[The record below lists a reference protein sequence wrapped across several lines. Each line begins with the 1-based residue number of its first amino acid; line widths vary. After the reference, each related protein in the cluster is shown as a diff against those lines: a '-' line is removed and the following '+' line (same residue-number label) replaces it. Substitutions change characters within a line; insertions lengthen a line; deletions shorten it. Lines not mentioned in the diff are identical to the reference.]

1 MGPHRNFFLALV
13 PLVRLRGYFLLGPNC
28 RPHVRWVD
36 HPSRHL
42 GWKCGSCC
50 LICFCDYCG
59 CGRCWVRDCRWEW
72 CGVRHWQRGV
82 NNLGPGI
89 LGSWH
94 MKNTCCQGNLGALPL
109 EICILPTL
117 PHFGQHLVP
126 LICSISYQYKKKN
139 RMKAII
145 TPGCFLMV
153 GICSDI

>member
-109 EICILPTL
+109 EICTCLIFLCMILRPTFTL
-117 PHFGQHLVP
+117 TFVTRPSTQ
-126 LICSISYQYKKKN
+126 
-139 RMKAII
+139 
-145 TPGCFLMV
+145 PGETRAPSEIDDLLLCN
-153 GICSDI
+153 D